1 MGISRDEVRHVARLA
16 RLALTDDEEELMTD
30 QLGSI
35 LDFIAKLDELDT
47 TDVEPTYHAVEM
59 SNVLREDESRPSPP
73 LDEVLKNAPQR
84 QDPFFL
90 VPRILD

>member
-16 RLALTDDEEELMTD
+16 KLALTDDEEELMTN

-35 LDFIAKLDELDT
+35 LEFIAKLEELDT

-59 SNVLREDESRPSPP
+59 SNVMRDDESRPSPP
-73 LDEVLKNAPQR
+73 LDEVLKNAPER

>member
-16 RLALTDDEEELMTD
+16 RLALTEEEEDLMTD

-35 LDFIAKLDELDT
+35 LELAAKLDELDT
-47 TDVEPTYHAVEM
+47 ADVEPTYHVVEM
-59 SNVLREDESRPSPP
+59 SNVLRNDESRPSPP

>member
-16 RLALTDDEEELMTD
+16 KLALTDAEEELMTD

-35 LDFIAKLDELDT
+35 LDFIAKLEELDT

-59 SNVLREDESRPSPP
+59 SNVMREDESRPSPP
-73 LDEVLKNAPQR
+73 LDEVLKNAPQS
-84 QDPFFL
+84 QGPFFL